1 MAKFYQALLQEGK
14 IGLCMFKS
22 DKLFIFNVK
31 HTTLASIIKD
41 RIQEGQEFFVSLNTV
56 GYFPVCCFW
65 QCTWSS
71 SSYMGF
77 HSKTHICNA
86 NFHRTQVLSNIGFR

>member
-1 MAKFYQALLQEGK
+1 MVY
-14 IGLCMFKS
+14 IMFKT

-31 HTTLASIIKD
+31 HTTLASIIED

-56 GYFPVCCFW
+56 SYFPVCCFW
-65 QCTWSS
+65 QCMWFS

-77 HSKTHICNA
+77 HSKNHICNA

>member
-31 HTTLASIIKD
+31 HTTLASIIED
-41 RIQEGQEFFVSLNTV
+41 RIQEGQEFFVSL
-56 GYFPVCCFW
+56 FS
-65 QCTWSS
+65 QIKSAISS
-71 SSYMGF
+71 SIKGCF
-77 HSKTHICNA
+77 
-86 NFHRTQVLSNIGFR
+86 

>member
-1 MAKFYQALLQEGK
+1 
-14 IGLCMFKS
+14 MFKT

-31 HTTLASIIKD
+31 HTTLASIIED

-56 GYFPVCCFW
+56 GCFPVCCFW
-65 QCTWSS
+65 PCVWFS

-77 HSKTHICNA
+77 HSKIIFVMPTSVEPRCLVILDLDEQS
-86 NFHRTQVLSNIGFR
+86 TLL